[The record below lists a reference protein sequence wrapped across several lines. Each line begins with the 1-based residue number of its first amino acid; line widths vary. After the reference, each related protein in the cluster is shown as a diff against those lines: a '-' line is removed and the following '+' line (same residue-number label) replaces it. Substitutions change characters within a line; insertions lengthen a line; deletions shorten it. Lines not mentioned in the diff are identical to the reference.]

1 MSWKKSNISRHS
13 QVYKMGLCPVS
24 PLDHVALGKMGKEMA
39 RENGRLGGEK
49 TARTGHTKD
58 KKGVTENILL

>member
-1 MSWKKSNISRHS
+1 
-13 QVYKMGLCPVS
+13 MGLCPVS